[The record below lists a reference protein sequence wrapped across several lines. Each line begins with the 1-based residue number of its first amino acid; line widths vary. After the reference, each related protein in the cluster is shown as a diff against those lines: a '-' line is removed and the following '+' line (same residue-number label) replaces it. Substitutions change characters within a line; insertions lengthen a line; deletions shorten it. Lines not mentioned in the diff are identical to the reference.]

1 MSEHPKTSGNAQLIS
16 EKQADIVFEND
27 DDIDLVI
34 SEMKRVKRE
43 LLNQDKKKNHSKKS
57 VQMMLDLGEKNNE
70 SANFRLRPNTR

>member
-34 SEMKRVKRE
+34 SEMKRVKKE
-43 LLNQDKKKNHSKKS
+43 LLNQDKKKNHRKNSI
-57 VQMMLDLGEKNNE
+57 QMMLDLGEKNNE
-70 SANFRLRPNTR
+70 SPHF